1 MDTRNRPVLTPS
13 FALIACMQ
21 ASFGFSW
28 STFLLLPK
36 YATVELGASS
46 AQVGWLSA
54 VSGGVAVLA
63 VPWTGRVIDS
73 LGRKPVII
81 AGCLSAT
88 AYAFAFTRVDA
99 IDAYLYALQALNG
112 LCFVFTFNA
121 AGALVTDAAPPER
134 LGEAIALFGAS
145 NVLMNAVATWTA
157 EVVAESHG
165 WTPAFMGAG
174 AAGVLSTVLALFI
187 REERAERSAQPVAD
201 LPPPLRTRL
210 TRDALIMAM
219 AGGAFATLFI
229 YYQPFA
235 LQLGITEL
243 RAFFIGFT
251 ASVLTTR
258 TLLGRLPDRLGRGR
272 TVSASL
278 ALYVAVLWVMP
289 ALVPG
294 TLLYY
299 GAAFGLAH
307 GFFYPAMNALAI
319 EDVPPNTR
327 GRVMTAINGG
337 FQAGYT
343 VCVLGLGYVASAAG
357 FTPVFVLGGVLAL
370 AGLGLSL
377 TRRPPAG
384 EHTTAGTAGS
394 RA

>member
-1 MDTRNRPVLTPS
+1 MDPRPRPVLTPA

-21 ASFGFSW
+21 AAFGFSW

-36 YATVELGASS
+36 YATVELGATS

-63 VPWTGRVIDS
+63 VPWAGRMIDS
-73 LGRKPVII
+73 LGRRPVII
-81 AGCLSAT
+81 AGCLAAT
-88 AYAFAFTRVDA
+88 AYALSFTRVDA
-99 IDAYLYALQALNG
+99 IDGYLYALQALNG

-157 EVVAESHG
+157 EVIAEAYS
-165 WTPAFMGAG
+165 WELAFFGAG
-174 AAGVLSTVLALFI
+174 AAGAVSTVLALFI
-187 REERAERSAQPVAD
+187 REPKVEHRAKAVQD
-201 LPPPLRTRL
+201 LPQPLRARL
-210 TRDALIMAM
+210 AHDALIMAM

-235 LQLGITEL
+235 LQLGITQL
-243 RAFFIGFT
+243 RAFFLGFT
-251 ASVLTTR
+251 ASVLLTR
-258 TLLGRLPDRLGRGR
+258 TVLGRLPDRLGRAR
-272 TVSASL
+272 VVQVSL
-278 ALYVAVLWVMP
+278 AMYVGVLWAMP

-319 EDVPPNTR
+319 EGVPANTR

-357 FTPVFVLGGVLAL
+357 FTPVFILGGVLAI

-377 TRRPPAG
+377 MRRGQLGAK
-384 EHTTAGTAGS
+384 TTADRTAS